1 MKFRRIAAIFL
12 LASSGPVAASLVGGC
27 SVLEKLRGGEA
38 DAAPSVSASAP
49 SASVAATETAS
60 APTEEPLASA
70 SGAPTARIAPKTDG
84 GIADAGAKTDGAT
97 GILMPIPPGFSAI
110 PSTIVIPSTMPKL
123 PPLPSG
129 ILLPRLPASA
139 KLPGAK

>member
-12 LASSGPVAASLVGGC
+12 VASSGPLAAALVGGC
-27 SVLEKLRGGEA
+27 SVLDKLRGAEA
-38 DAAPSVSASAP
+38 DAAPSVSASASAP
-49 SASVAATETAS
+49 AASVSAPET

-70 SGAPTARIAPKTDG
+70 SAAPTARVAPKTDG
-84 GIADAGAKTDGAT
+84 GIADAGAKPDGAA
-97 GILMPIPPGFSAI
+97 GILTPLPPGFSAI
-110 PSTIVIPSTMPKL
+110 PSTFVVPSTMPKL

-129 ILLPRLPASA
+129 ILIPRLPPSA